1 MAECECFEL
10 TLLICEQVLKG
21 QKESRHPTSG
31 LVSEGCEGGVGRV
44 DLHLGHLKTPLKTQ
58 TVRRPAFCAANAGRK
73 PLRSCLA
80 LTRNALENRYFI
92 THLHKYI
99 SPSKDCAD
107 A

>member
-31 LVSEGCEGGVGRV
+31 FLSGVRGWGGQGRF
-44 DLHLGHLKTPLKTQ
+44 TPLSFKDTSKTQ
-58 TVRRPAFCAANAGRK
+58 TVHRPAFSAANAGRK
-73 PLRSCLA
+73 PLWSCLA
-80 LTRNALENRYFI
+80 LTRNASENRYFI

-99 SPSKDCAD
+99 STSKDCAD